1 MTTRHR
7 HRSLADAGRRALR
20 LHRADAIGR
29 NPAELRVFGLGG
41 TPNELVERIGEFADL
56 GASTVYLQ
64 LLDLDDLDQLALLA
78 DAVLPQIE

>member
-1 MTTRHR
+1 MPGAQTPRPR
-7 HRSLADAGRRALR
+7 RGRGVAACR
-20 LHRADAIGR
+20 AIGR
-29 NPAELRVFGLGG
+29 NPAALRVFGLGG

-78 DAVLPQIE
+78 DTVLPQIE